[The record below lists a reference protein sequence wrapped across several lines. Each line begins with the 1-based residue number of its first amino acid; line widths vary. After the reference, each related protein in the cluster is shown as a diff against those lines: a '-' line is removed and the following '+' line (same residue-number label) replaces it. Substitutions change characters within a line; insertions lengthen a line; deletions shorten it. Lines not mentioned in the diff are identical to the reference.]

1 MPLSTAI
8 TITDWIALTTIT
20 GDWVANTTYTGTY
33 RQVNDTMEAQLTIEL
48 SGAPT
53 ATTLSIDIPNGESVD
68 ETKLPSTVALYQV
81 GTFIIW
87 DDNVSEVRG
96 TGQVL
101 YNRSTN
107 DLDLYIV
114 TTVAPSISSQVSNTI
129 PITFANNDYLSIEFS
144 VPITGW

>member
-33 RQVNDTMEAQLTIEL
+33 RQVNDTMEAQLAIEL
-48 SGAPT
+48 SGLPT
-53 ATTLSIDIPNGESVD
+53 ASTLSINIPNGESVD
-68 ETKLPSTVALYQV
+68 ESKLPSTIALYNV
-81 GTFIIW
+81 GSFTVW
-87 DDNVSEVRG
+87 DDNTAEIRG

-101 YNRSTN
+101 YNRATN

-114 TTVAPSISSQVSNTI
+114 TTAPNTSTQVSNTV
-129 PITFANNDYLSIEFS
+129 PITFANNDYLSVEFS

>member
-1 MPLSTAI
+1 MPLSIAI
-8 TITDWIALTTIT
+8 TITDWVALTTIT

-33 RQVNDTMEAQLTIEL
+33 RQVNDTMETQIAIEL

-53 ATTLSIDIPNGESVD
+53 ATTLSIDIPNGEAVD
-68 ETKLPSTVALYQV
+68 ESKLPSTIDLYQV
-81 GTFIIW
+81 GSFTIW

-101 YNRSTN
+101 YNRTTN

-114 TTVAPSISSQVSNTI
+114 TTAAPSISTQVSSTS
-129 PITFANNDYLSIEFS
+129 PITFANNDYITMQFS